1 MARRDFR
8 QFGLADSIV
17 RRRGERSEWLD
28 QLDAALDWPALET
41 IVAGIYASR
50 EGGLAYPLLTYVKL
64 LLLQQWYGLSDEGLE
79 AAVDDRLSFLRFA
92 GIPLA
97 ESVPD
102 HSSVWRFREQLARR
116 GLAARLL
123 AEVNRQ
129 LDAKGLILRRGTLID
144 ATILEAA
151 VRPPGGDAGEVS
163 GRDPQAGWTRKNGR
177 SRFGYKAHAAVD
189 EGSGIVREAVMTP
202 ADVHDSVPADDLV
215 QGDEGAV
222 YADKAYDSEARRAG
236 LRARGIEPRIMHKA
250 RRNRPLKPW
259 QVAFNK
265 AVAPIRAGVERLFGT
280 VKRAYGHRRVRY
292 LGLARNDVQLQ
303 AMCAAINLRRALAL
317 GRIPDPRRRQG
328 RRYPLAPLLLFS
340 VLAVLAGATSY
351 RGILVFIAVH
361 RERLN
366 AVFGAA
372 LRRAPAVN
380 TLRALFLALDPA
392 ELEAA
397 FRQHARELCDAAPTP
412 GSRTVALDGKTL
424 KRSFDH
430 LNDKAAAHV

>member
-1 MARRDFR
+1 MHSIWTVCRLVVISPTGDLCTTGKFLIQCRKWRWGGAMARRDFR

-17 RRRGERSEWLD
+17 QRRGKKTAWLER
-28 QLDAALDWPALET
+28 LDAAIDWADLEA

-79 AAVDDRLSFLRFA
+79 AAVDDRLSFRRFA
-92 GIPLA
+92 GIPLS

-102 HSSVWRFREQLARR
+102 HSSVWRFRGQLARR
-116 GLAARLL
+116 GLAERLL

-129 LDAKGLILRRGTLID
+129 LDTKGLIVRRGTLID

-151 VRPPGGDAGEVS
+151 VRPPASDAGEVS
-163 GRDPQAGWTRKNGR
+163 PRDPQAGGTKKNGR
-177 SRFGYKAHAAVD
+177 SRVGYEAHAAAD

-215 QGDEGAV
+215 RGDEEAV

-250 RRNRPLKPW
+250 RRDRPLRPC

-265 AVAPIRAGVERLFGT
+265 AVAPIRAGGERLFGT
-280 VKRAYGHRRVRY
+280 VKRGYGYPRGRY

-317 GRIPDPRRRQG
+317 GS
-328 RRYPLAPLLLFS
+328 A
-340 VLAVLAGATSY
+340 
-351 RGILVFIAVH
+351 
-361 RERLN
+361 
-366 AVFGAA
+366 
-372 LRRAPAVN
+372 
-380 TLRALFLALDPA
+380 
-392 ELEAA
+392 
-397 FRQHARELCDAAPTP
+397 
-412 GSRTVALDGKTL
+412 
-424 KRSFDH
+424 
-430 LNDKAAAHV
+430 

>member
-8 QFGLADSIV
+8 QLGLADSIV
-17 RRRGERSEWLD
+17 RRRGKKSEWLD
-28 QLDAALDWPALET
+28 RLDAALDWPDLET
-41 IVAGIYASR
+41 IVAGIYAKR

-79 AAVDDRLSFLRFA
+79 AAVDDRLSFRRFA
-92 GIPLA
+92 GIPLS

-102 HSSVWRFREQLARR
+102 HSSVWRFREELARR
-116 GLAARLL
+116 GLAEKLL

-129 LDAKGLILRRGTLID
+129 LDAKGLVLRRGTLID

-163 GRDPQAGWTRKNGR
+163 GRDPQAGWTKKNGR
-177 SRFGYKAHAAVD
+177 SRFGYKAHVAVD
-189 EGSGIVREAVMTP
+189 EGSGLVREAVMTP
-202 ADVHDSVPADDLV
+202 ADVHDSVPADGLV

-222 YADKAYDSEARRAG
+222 YADKAYDIEA
-236 LRARGIEPRIMHKA
+236 RIMHNA

-280 VKRAYGHRRVRY
+280 VKRVYGHRRVRY

-317 GRIPDPRRRQG
+317 G
-328 RRYPLAPLLLFS
+328 LA
-340 VLAVLAGATSY
+340 
-351 RGILVFIAVH
+351 
-361 RERLN
+361 
-366 AVFGAA
+366 
-372 LRRAPAVN
+372 
-380 TLRALFLALDPA
+380 
-392 ELEAA
+392 
-397 FRQHARELCDAAPTP
+397 
-412 GSRTVALDGKTL
+412 
-424 KRSFDH
+424 
-430 LNDKAAAHV
+430 

>member
-8 QFGLADSIV
+8 QLGLADSIV
-17 RRRGERSEWLD
+17 RRRGKKSEWLD
-28 QLDAALDWPALET
+28 RLDAALDWPALER
-41 IVAGIYASR
+41 IVAGVYASR

-79 AAVDDRLSFLRFA
+79 AAVDDRLSFRRFA
-92 GIPLA
+92 GIPSA

-102 HSSVWRFREQLARR
+102 HGSVWRFREQLAKR
-116 GLAARLL
+116 GLAERLL

-151 VRPPGGDAGEVS
+151 VRPPAGDAGEVS
-163 GRDPQAGWTRKNGR
+163 PRDPQAGWTKKNGK

-189 EGSGIVREAVMTP
+189 EDSGIVRAATMTP

-222 YADKAYDSEARRAG
+222 YADKAYDSEARRTG
-236 LRARGIEPRIMHKA
+236 LRERGIEPRIMYQA
-250 RRNRPLKPW
+250 RRDRPLKPW
-259 QVAFNK
+259 QAAFNR
-265 AVAPIRAGVERLFGT
+265 AIAPIRAGVERLFGT

-317 GRIPDPRRRQG
+317 G
-328 RRYPLAPLLLFS
+328 LA
-340 VLAVLAGATSY
+340 
-351 RGILVFIAVH
+351 
-361 RERLN
+361 
-366 AVFGAA
+366 
-372 LRRAPAVN
+372 
-380 TLRALFLALDPA
+380 
-392 ELEAA
+392 
-397 FRQHARELCDAAPTP
+397 
-412 GSRTVALDGKTL
+412 
-424 KRSFDH
+424 
-430 LNDKAAAHV
+430 